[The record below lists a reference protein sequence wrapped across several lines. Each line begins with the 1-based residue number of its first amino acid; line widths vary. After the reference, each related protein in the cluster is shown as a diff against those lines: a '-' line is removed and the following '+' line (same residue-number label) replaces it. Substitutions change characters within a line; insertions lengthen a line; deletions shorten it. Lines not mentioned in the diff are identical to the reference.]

1 MDPREQKNTL
11 YWRRRC
17 ALALGGAAAL
27 LGAVAAALKALL

>member
-1 MDPREQKNTL
+1 MDPRERKNRA

-17 ALALGGAAAL
+17 AMALGGAAAL